1 MEPVR
6 VYLWE
11 DRSAWSAEVVER
23 VAAWVA
29 AAPLGDGPL
38 ELSLDDGDT
47 WKPLLAADLARALAR
62 KQGVVTV
69 RGARGEV
76 AFTRRPRRAGVMGRW
91 PMGALGAVGVA
102 AVVEAMVGLAGR
114 LPGFTW
120 GDGQADATAVVR
132 WAQAEGLRPLP
143 EPLAEFPGWLHLVR
157 PEALAPWGITA
168 ERLLS
173 APAARA
179 WTTAEGILVVQVL
192 DDPSAVSTPA
202 GEERL
207 AAFVRHLTA

>member
-11 DRSAWSAEVVER
+11 DRSAWSADVVGR

-47 WKPLLAADLARALAR
+47 WRPLLAADLARALGR
-62 KQGVVTV
+62 KQAVVTV
-69 RGARGEV
+69 RGPQGEV
-76 AFTRRPRRAGVMGRW
+76 AFTRRPRRAGVLARW
-91 PMGALGAVGVA
+91 SVDALAVVGVEAAVA
-102 AVVEAMVGLAGR
+102 AVVALAGV

-120 GDGQADATAVVR
+120 GDGQADAAAVVR

-143 EPLAEFPGWLHLVR
+143 EPLGEFPGWLHLVR
-157 PEALAPWGITA
+157 PEALAPWGIGA
-168 ERLLS
+168 ERLLA
-173 APAARA
+173 APVARA
-179 WTTAEGILVVQVL
+179 WTTPEGIVALRVL
-192 DDPSAVSTPA
+192 DDPAEVATPA
-202 GEERL
+202 GRARL
-207 AAFVRHLTA
+207 AAFARHVGA

>member
-1 MEPVR
+1 

-11 DRSAWSAEVVER
+11 DRSAWSAQVVER

-29 AAPLGDGPL
+29 AAPLGDGLL

-47 WKPLLAADLARALAR
+47 WKPLLATDLTRALAR
-62 KQGVVTV
+62 KQAVVTV
-69 RGARGEV
+69 RSTRGEV
-76 AFTRRPRRAGVMGRW
+76 AFTRRPRRAGVMGKW
-91 PMGALGAVGVA
+91 PVDALDAEGVA

-120 GDGQADATAVVR
+120 GDGQADASAVVR

-143 EPLAEFPGWLHLVR
+143 EPLGEFPGWLHLVR
-157 PEALAPWGITA
+157 PEALAPWGIPA
-168 ERLLS
+168 ERLLA

-192 DDPSAVSTPA
+192 DDPAAVATPA
-202 GEERL
+202 GRERL